1 MSRFWIGVASAN
13 HVRIGR
19 KDGFMQLGHGKVAP
33 LKRVSAGDGFI
44 YYSPTIEYGVADN
57 FKSFVAIGR
66 VKPGE
71 PYLGDMGN
79 GFKPYRRH
87 VDWFASQESPIWP
100 LLPALD
106 FTAGKK
112 NWGFQLR
119 FGLFEISQHDWQ
131 MVMAAM
137 QASES

>member
-79 GFKPYRRH
+79 GFKPYRRD
-87 VDWFASQESPIWP
+87 VDWFASQESPIGP